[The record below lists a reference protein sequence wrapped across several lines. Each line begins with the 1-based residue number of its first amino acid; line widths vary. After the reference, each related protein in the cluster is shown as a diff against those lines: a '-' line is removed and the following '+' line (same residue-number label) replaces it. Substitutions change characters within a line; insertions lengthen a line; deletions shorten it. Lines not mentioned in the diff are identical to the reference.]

1 MLSHDI
7 TRYVELHRSMGF
19 KFRSQD
25 ILLRSFGAFADERRD
40 RFVRTATVL
49 SWAGL
54 APSPPQRHN
63 RLATVRRFALAMRAE
78 DLRHEVPPSEAFGRG
93 WFKRRP
99 PHLYSPEQIAALLG
113 AASRLSPR
121 HSIQP
126 ITYRTLF
133 ALLAVTGLRISE
145 ALGLEVDD
153 LTEDGLIVRATKFHK
168 SRLVPLHE
176 STDRALREYLRQ
188 RVRVGTT
195 SHALF
200 ISRNGLAL
208 RYPTV
213 VSTFLHLARSIG
225 LRAAPGQRG
234 PRIHDLRHTFAVR
247 SLERCA
253 GTAAEVTRHA
263 VALSTYLG
271 HTHVS
276 DTYWYLQATPTL
288 MRQIAHLGESLH
300 SGAQP

>member
-1 MLSHDI
+1 MLSNDI
-7 TRYVELHRSMGF
+7 ARYVELHRSMGF
-19 KFRSQD
+19 KFRSQH
-25 ILLRSFGAFADERRD
+25 ILLRSFGEFAGEHGD

-49 SWAGL
+49 SWAGQ

-78 DLRHEVPPSEAFGRG
+78 DPHHEVPPSEAFGRA
-93 WFKRRP
+93 WFKRRS

-121 HSIQP
+121 HSIRP
-126 ITYRTLF
+126 ITCRTLF

-145 ALGLEVDD
+145 ALALEIGD

-168 SRLVPLHE
+168 SRLVPLHK
-176 STDRALREYLRQ
+176 STDRALREYLRHRA
-188 RVRVGTT
+188 RVATT
-195 SHALF
+195 SPALF
-200 ISRNGLAL
+200 ISRKGVAL
-208 RYPTV
+208 PYPTV
-213 VSTFLHLARSIG
+213 FRIFLHLARSTG
-225 LRAAPGQRG
+225 LRAGPGQRG

-247 SLERCA
+247 SLERCT
-253 GTAAEVTRHA
+253 GTAAEVARHA